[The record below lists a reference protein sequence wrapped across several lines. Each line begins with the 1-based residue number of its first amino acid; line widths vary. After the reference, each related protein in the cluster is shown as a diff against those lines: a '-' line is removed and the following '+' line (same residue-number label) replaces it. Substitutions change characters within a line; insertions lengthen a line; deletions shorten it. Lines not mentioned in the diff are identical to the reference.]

1 MSMLTRCPE
10 CSTAFRITTDQLVS
24 RQGKVRC
31 GRCQHVFSA
40 LSSLVHT
47 RDNNA
52 HPPSDPVAPLDARGK
67 SLADTAT
74 GVPALDSSSRFLGPG
89 NEGSSTLAAN
99 SRLMPLESLSLPP
112 LEAAGPSSISITE
125 ESEADDAAPPVAR
138 PLKELARAQ
147 EKEEEE
153 QAQGHRRVAW
163 LSLLGVLLAL
173 AALAGQGAYFY
184 RDQLALWQ
192 PETKPYLVEMCARLG
207 CQIKTP
213 LDPQAISIETS
224 SLEAD
229 PADRNLLQL
238 TALLRNRSVLAQN
251 LPYLELTLLDAQ
263 DAPQARRVIRPEEYG
278 QRGANGAKP
287 AAAQP
292 GAPQLGA
299 DSEYQVRI
307 SIDASQ
313 LKANG
318 YRLYAFYP

>member
-52 HPPSDPVAPLDARGK
+52 HPPSDPVAPLDARAK
-67 SLADTAT
+67 SLSDTDSRLPT
-74 GVPALDSSSRFLGPG
+74 LDSNSRFLGAGEPA
-89 NEGSSTLAAN
+89 SSPLEAN
-99 SRLMPLESLSLPP
+99 SLSMPLDTPSQPADLDGAPSLPP
-112 LEAAGPSSISITE
+112 ADAQEDG
-125 ESEADDAAPPVAR
+125 EADAPPVAR
-138 PLKELARAQ
+138 PLKELARA
-147 EKEEEE
+147 EEEEEEE
-153 QAQGHRRVAW
+153 QEQGRRRVAW

-173 AALAGQGAYFY
+173 VVLAGQGAYFY

-192 PETKPYLVEMCARLG
+192 PETKPYLMEMCARLG

-238 TALLRNRSVLAQN
+238 SALLRNRSVLPQP

-263 DAPQARRVIRPEEYG
+263 DAPQARRVVRPDEYG
-278 QRGANGAKP
+278 QRGTGGP
-287 AAAQP
+287 QP
-292 GAPQLGA
+292 GALQLGA
-299 DSEYQVRI
+299 DSEFQVRLA
-307 SIDASQ
+307 IDASQ

>member
-1 MSMLTRCPE
+1 MLTRCPE
-10 CSTAFRITTDQLVS
+10 CSTSFRITTDQLVS

-47 RDNNA
+47 RDNA
-52 HPPSDPVAPLDARGK
+52 HPHSDPVAPLDAQAK
-67 SLADTAT
+67 SPGDTASRLPT
-74 GVPALDSSSRFLGPG
+74 LDSNSRFLGAVDAA
-89 NEGSSTLAAN
+89 STLDAN
-99 SRLMPLESLSLPP
+99 SRSMPLDSPSRPAPDLS
-112 LEAAGPSSISITE
+112 GPSSIAPDE
-125 ESEADDAAPPVAR
+125 EEEASSPPVAR
-138 PLKELARAQ
+138 PLKELARA
-147 EKEEEE
+147 EEEEDEEEE
-153 QAQGHRRVAW
+153 QGRRRVAW
-163 LSLLGVLLAL
+163 LSLIGVLLAL
-173 AALAGQGAYFY
+173 VALAGQGAYFY

-192 PETKPYLVEMCARLG
+192 PETKPYLTEMCIRLG

-224 SLEAD
+224 ALEAD

-238 TALLRNRSVLAQN
+238 TALLRNRSVLPQN

-263 DAPQARRVIRPEEYG
+263 DAPQARRVIRPDEYA
-278 QRGANGAKP
+278 QRGAAP
-287 AAAQP
+287 QASATQP

-299 DSEYQVRI
+299 DSEFQVRLA
-307 SIDASQ
+307 IDASQ